1 MDYTV
6 ALTGAT
12 GFIGNR
18 IARRLLANGCKLQA
32 LTRTTSNQS
41 RLSGFNVQWIEG
53 ALEDFDS
60 LRRLVRGADAVI
72 HCAGAVRGATQA
84 HFDRSNVDGV
94 ARLVRAAVE
103 QQPLPRFLLMSS
115 LAARQPDISPYAF
128 SKRQGEAV
136 LAEQAGQMPWVV
148 LRPPSVYGP
157 GEKEMMPLLRWMTRG
172 IAIIMGSGEGRFS
185 LLYADDLAEAI
196 QKLLFTHNLSRM
208 VFEPHDGRPG
218 GYAWKD
224 VVDAVGR
231 LNGRHVH
238 CLRLPVGGL
247 KMVAKLN
254 LFLARLLGYEPLFT
268 PGKLSLLMHPNWV
281 SDDNALTQETGWT
294 PRVSLE
300 EGLRRTL
307 EL

>member
-18 IARRLLANGCKLQA
+18 IARRLVANGFKLQA
-32 LTRTTSNQS
+32 LTRATSNRS
-41 RLSGFNVQWIEG
+41 RLSGFNIQWVEG
-53 ALEDFDS
+53 ALEDLDS

-72 HCAGAVRGATQA
+72 HCAGAVRGATEA

-94 ARLVRAAVE
+94 ARLVCAAVE
-103 QQPLPRFLLMSS
+103 QQPLPRFLLLSS
-115 LAARQPDISPYAF
+115 LSARQPDISPYAS

-136 LAEQAGQMPWVV
+136 LAELAGQMPWVV

-157 GEKEMMPLLRWMTRG
+157 GDKEMMPLLRWMTRG
-172 IAIIMGSGEGRFS
+172 IAIILGSGDGRFS

-196 QKLLFTHNLSRM
+196 QKLLFTNNLSGK

-224 VVDAVGR
+224 VIDAVGR
-231 LNGRHVH
+231 LNGRRVH
-238 CLRLPVGGL
+238 CLRLPVAGL
-247 KMVAKLN
+247 KIVAKLN

-268 PGKLSLLMHPNWV
+268 PGKLSLLTHPNWV
-281 SDDNALTQETGWT
+281 SNDNALTQETGWT